1 MIELKCQLNRF
12 NKPSRSLAYFSLLF
26 ILLAFNKITAQTQS
40 TPVANFEMDQ
50 VVGCAPF
57 TPVPRNLVGGTGSIQ
72 YYYRNTVNPLEV
84 CPDTYQSNPGACFN
98 GGDPVILDSIKP
110 LTEIGIYYF
119 TQVNGNPPDGSKVS
133 FIAVR
138 VIEPMQPKF
147 DYYTCAG
154 NNLYLNLDFSEN
166 EYDGYDIDFGDGS
179 PPVPY
184 NKGESNPEQVNHIY
198 LTNGDFDVTVTG
210 RVAGQSVNCGEIT
223 TTISTDI
230 QDTTP
235 EIQVLEVQDV
245 NSVLVEYKELDR
257 RLIHEMTIKG
267 IDGSQLIRFD
277 LDPAA
282 NPTQFLF
289 EDAAYNFMNKPY
301 SISIT
306 TTDFCNNF
314 SETSLGAYTVAAHS
328 SAAYTSTQ
336 IQLDFD
342 YLTALDNLNSVEL
355 IENGSSV
362 ESFTTETGTAQL
374 FINDCA
380 DLGEYYFQAVFGT
393 AISKSLLLT
402 PDIDGTLTPP
412 AVNITFGELT
422 NLSFELDFEDAP
434 VDVVEYTVFKKD
446 LDGTFQRIGTRSD
459 SRYIDSN
466 LRAEQF
472 ELCYK
477 VSYEDNC
484 GNISELSA
492 EMCFDVTFSN
502 AQYPNAFSPNGDG
515 VNDTFKATQGRFVEF
530 SMVIFNRWGVI
541 IFSSTDPEV
550 GWDGTTNG
558 QEASPGAYAYQ
569 VNYTDANNRSYQRTG
584 TLVLIR

>member
-12 NKPSRSLAYFSLLF
+12 NKPRRSFAYFSLLF
-26 ILLAFNKITAQTQS
+26 ILFAFNNKITAQIQS

-50 VVGCAPF
+50 VIGCAPF
-57 TPVPRNLVGGTGSIQ
+57 TPVPRNLLSGGGSVT
-72 YYYRNTVNPLEV
+72 YFFENTVNPDI
-84 CPDTYQSNPGACFN
+84 CPDYQADPSCFN
-98 GGDPVILDSIKP
+98 GRLVPTEGIEA
-110 LTEIGIYYF
+110 LTEIGVYYIV
-119 TQVNGNPPDGSKVS
+119 QLNANAPAGSIVS
-133 FIAVR
+133 FIELR

-147 DYYTCAG
+147 DFYTCAG

-179 PPVPY
+179 PSMIY
-184 NKGESNPEQVNHIY
+184 NKGESNPEQVHHIY
-198 LTNGDFDVTVTG
+198 LTSGDFDVTVTG
-210 RVAGQSVNCGEIT
+210 RVAGQSVNCGESV

-230 QDTTP
+230 QNTAP

-245 NSVLVEYKELDR
+245 NSVLIEYKELDR
-257 RLIHEMTIKG
+257 RLIHELTIEG
-267 IDGSQLIRFD
+267 IDGSQSIKIA
-277 LDPAA
+277 LDPAN

-289 EDAAYNFMNKPY
+289 DDAAYNFRNKPY
-301 SISIT
+301 SISIK

-314 SETSLGAYTVAAHS
+314 SEISPDAFTIAAQS

-342 YLTALDNLNSVEL
+342 YLTAIDNLTSIEL
-355 IENGSSV
+355 FENGSSI
-362 ESFTTETGTAQL
+362 ESFTTETGTAQR
-374 FINDCA
+374 FINDCT
-380 DLGEYYFQAVFGT
+380 DLGEYYFQAIFGT
-393 AISKSLLLT
+393 AISKSLLLI
-402 PDIDGTLTPP
+402 PDVEGTLVPP
-412 AVNITFGELT
+412 AVNITSGELT
-422 NLSFELDFEDAP
+422 NLSFQLDFEDAL
-434 VDVVEYTVFKKD
+434 VDVVEYRVFKKD
-446 LDGTFQRIGTRSD
+446 LDGIFQRVGTRNE

-484 GNISELSA
+484 GNISVLSE
-492 EMCFDVTFSN
+492 EMCFDVAFNN

-515 VNDTFKATQGRFVEF
+515 DNDIFKPTQGRFVEF
-530 SMVIFNRWGVI
+530 RMVIYNRWGAI

-558 QEASPGAYAYQ
+558 QEASPGAYVYQ
-569 VNYTDANNRSYQRTG
+569 VNFTDANNRSFQRTG

>member
-1 MIELKCQLNRF
+1 MNRF
-12 NKPSRSLAYFSLLF
+12 NKASRSFSYFSLLF

-40 TPVANFEMDQ
+40 TPNGNFEIDQ

-57 TPVPRNLVGGTGSIQ
+57 TVTPRNIRAGNPIL
-72 YYYRNTVNPLEV
+72 YYYENKANPEECSVDYRGGSGQDCFAGTNLLS
-84 CPDTYQSNPGACFN
+84 DASFTYTNPGVYYLAQLN
-98 GGDPVILDSIKP
+98 GSAADGDKI
-110 LTEIGIYYF
+110 
-119 TQVNGNPPDGSKVS
+119 S
-133 FIAVR
+133 FIKIT
-138 VIEPMQPKF
+138 VIEAKEPT
-147 DYYTCAG
+147 YNISVCT
-154 NNLYLNLDFSEN
+154 NNEVFVDLDFSDN
-166 EYDGYDIDFGDGS
+166 EYEGYEIDFGDGS
-179 PPVPY
+179 PSVRHF
-184 NKGESNPEQVNHIY
+184 KGQSNPEQHLY
-198 LTNGDFDVTVTG
+198 LTNGDFDITVSG
-210 RVAGQSVNCGEIT
+210 IVGGQTCSANT
-223 TTISTDI
+223 TKISTDI
-230 QDTTP
+230 QDTSP
-235 EIQVLEVQDV
+235 EIQSIEVQDL
-245 NSVLVEYKELDR
+245 NSVLIEYKELDR

-267 IDGSQLIRFD
+267 IDGSQLIRFG
-277 LDPAA
+277 LDPVA

-314 SETSLGAYTVAAHS
+314 SETSLGAYTVVAHS

-393 AISKSLLLT
+393 AVSKSLLLS

-446 LDGTFQRIGTRSD
+446 LDGTFQRVGTRSD

-515 VNDTFKATQGRFVEF
+515 VNDTFKATQGRFIEF

-558 QEASPGAYAYQ
+558 QEASPGAYVYQ
-569 VNYTDANNRSYQRTG
+569 VNYTDANKRSYQRTG